1 MSSFFGA
8 RYGSKFILAF
18 RFCNLDANFAKTL
31 KRLRNNVSIAGKSK
45 SMTNTIHQYPTRNK
59 LKKLQTIQNWH
70 SSGHCSQIK
79 ILYHIN
85 RNSTS
90 LQKYKSIL
98 QKQID
103 TVCLSN
109 PAWCL

>member
-1 MSSFFGA
+1 MMAVQTWKLDRYVNVEGSPSKAQTNECAKMPMISFFGA

-45 SMTNTIHQYPTRNK
+45 SMTNTIHQYPTGNK

-70 SSGHCSQIK
+70 SSGHCS
-79 ILYHIN
+79 
-85 RNSTS
+85 
-90 LQKYKSIL
+90 
-98 QKQID
+98 
-103 TVCLSN
+103 
-109 PAWCL
+109 